1 MTYKIQ
7 QFTHT
12 SRQLSTRVLA
22 DTIAN
27 KIKSDQDSVDFADV
41 EMISSAF
48 ADELVL
54 KLKEK
59 DVNFHKVVLNP
70 NQDVRMIFQIV
81 NQRRLKLLKVK

>member
-7 QFTHT
+7 QFTKT
-12 SRQLSTRVLA
+12 AKQLSTRVLA
-22 DTIAN
+22 DAIAD

-54 KLKEK
+54 KLKKK
-59 DVNFHKVVLNP
+59 DVNLHKVVLNP
-70 NQDVRMIFQIV
+70 NQDVKMIFQIV
-81 NQRRLKLLKVK
+81 NKRRSKLLEVE